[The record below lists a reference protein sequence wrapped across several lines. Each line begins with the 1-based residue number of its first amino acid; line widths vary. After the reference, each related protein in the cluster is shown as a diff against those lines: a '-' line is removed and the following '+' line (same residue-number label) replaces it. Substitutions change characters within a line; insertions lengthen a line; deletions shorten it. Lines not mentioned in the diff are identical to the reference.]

1 MEKQVWYKSLMKDV
15 SREDLEEKKKKKR
28 KGKKKK
34 KKKKKRKGK
43 KKKKKKCEFPFLLEN
58 FYKLHF

>member
-15 SREDLEEKKKKKR
+15 SREDLEEKKKKKTE
-28 KGKKKK
+28 KEK